1 MPTACA
7 LVLAAVLTA
16 TASPSPGREAD
27 ADLDGDGKRERVTL
41 SETKPGAFRLSAG
54 KVLIEG
60 ELPGVRGFTV
70 VDVDSGDKRRE
81 VLVHGEADGTA
92 RFRLFRHTGSALQD
106 VPLPP
111 GRPSASGNGIL
122 LCDVPMADGWARRDK
137 YLYDAKTPG
146 FSEVPQELY
155 AVGLVLKTPRHVVL
169 QRTPGSD
176 EAVASAGLGRS
187 LSLLAFKKDAGD
199 QEGGWYLTGV
209 VDAPGDVLGWLPA
222 SSLRKA
228 ASDSASEAAPS
239 IPKPV
244 PPELYASGQKPRV
257 ATSFPLLRTRGD
269 DADTVAKL
277 RAGSTVTLLATD
289 GAWYLVQSETGLLGW
304 ARPGTLAQSVE
315 VTKKAGVP
323 DPRAQLLALQLRL
336 RGAMPLAPD
345 AREPWLPSGSGLI
358 LENEY
363 ASTMDTYNLCPDGR
377 VVMEFLVDDFKKY
390 GTWTLD
396 GDTLKLELTRETKKL
411 GIGEPLYPPEGQEGL
426 PQYSE
431 YRPYEG
437 TIAETGTLSW
447 SEVLEDVKGD
457 SPSYTPKRGTPTCR

>member
-1 MPTACA
+1 M
-7 LVLAAVLTA
+7 LAAVLTA

-27 ADLDGDGKRERVTL
+27 ADLDGDGKRERITL
-41 SETKPGAFRLSAG
+41 EVTKPGAFRLSAG
-54 KVLIEG
+54 KTSAEG

-70 VDVDSGDKRRE
+70 VDVDGGDKRRE

-111 GRPSASGNGIL
+111 GTPSASGNGIL
-122 LCDVPMADGWARRDK
+122 LCDVPMADGWNRRDK

-146 FSEVPQELY
+146 FTEVPQELY
-155 AVGLVLKTPRHVVL
+155 AVGLTLKSSRQVVL
-169 QRTPGSD
+169 QRTPGSE
-176 EAVASAGLGRS
+176 EAVASAGLSRP
-187 LSLLAFKKDAGD
+187 LSLLAFKKDAD
-199 QEGGWYLTGV
+199 NKAGGWYLTGV

-222 SSLRKA
+222 SALRKA
-228 ASDSASEAAPS
+228 ASDGAAEAAPS
-239 IPKPV
+239 TPVTV

-277 RAGSTVTLLATD
+277 RAGSTITLLATD

-304 ARPGTLAQSVE
+304 ARAGTLAQNVE
-315 VTKKAGVP
+315 TMKKAGVP
-323 DPRAQLLALQLRL
+323 DTRAQLLALQLRL
-336 RGAMPLAPD
+336 RGAMPIAPD
-345 AREPWLPSGSGLI
+345 PREPWLPSGSGLI

-363 ASTMDTYNLCPDGR
+363 ASTLDTYNLCPNGR
-377 VVMEFLVDDFKKY
+377 VVLEFLVNDLKKY

-396 GDTLKLELTRETKKL
+396 GDTLKLELTRKTLK
-411 GIGEPLYPPEGQEGL
+411 IGVGAPLSPPEGQEGL
-426 PQYSE
+426 LQYSE
-431 YRPYEG
+431 YMPHEAA
-437 TIAETGTLSW
+437 IAEARTLSW

-457 SPSYTPKRGTPTCR
+457 SPSYRPKRGTPTCR